1 MTEKK
6 INICRPGYNSSC
18 ALCCGSHN
26 YNLSPEEIN
35 KLFKN
40 RQLNSKKN
48 NCTFS
53 RPEKSLDDGIQCE
66 YVGYSNSL
74 GTEIGCLIY
83 NDELSKTGSMAEF
96 FSKTCKTFFC
106 PASNI
111 LTGDEILFAAELM
124 QDWFYYSLLIN
135 EISIL
140 KGLCREYKNPGNVP
154 EERLDA
160 VKEKLKI
167 KLLSP

>member
-1 MTEKK
+1 MKEKK

-40 RQLNSKKN
+40 RHLNSKKN
-48 NCTFS
+48 NCKSS
-53 RPEKSLDDGIQCE
+53 RPEKSLADGIQCE
-66 YVGYSNSL
+66 YVGYIDSSK
-74 GTEIGCLIY
+74 TEIGCLIY
-83 NDELSKTGSMAEF
+83 NDELSKTGSMAKF

-111 LTGDEILFAAELM
+111 LTDDEILFAAELM
-124 QDWFYYSLLIN
+124 QDWYYYSLLIN

-140 KGLCREYKNPGNVP
+140 KGLCREYKSPGHVP
-154 EERLDA
+154 ENRLDA
-160 VKEKLKI
+160 VKGELKI
-167 KLLSP
+167 KLES